1 MEQTH
6 LLSEN
11 ADPEVAASSW
21 KFARG
26 DLFGGVT
33 AGVVALPLALAFGVA
48 SGLGPGAGLY
58 GAIATGIIAAAFGGT
73 PVQVTGPTGPMTLVV
88 ASVVA
93 MNIHPSGAAD
103 LPVLVGIFVL
113 AGLLQIALGLFRIGS
128 YIRYVPYP
136 VISGFMSGIGVI
148 IIVQQLFPLVGA
160 TPPASDPLSI
170 VRHLHQI
177 SGDVR
182 WAAVAVS
189 AATVAIVYLFPRLT
203 KAVPASLVALVTLTA
218 VSVALKLD
226 VPVIGEIP
234 SGLPRLLLPAFDPRA
249 LPAMVV
255 PAFELALLGA
265 IDSLLT
271 SLVAD
276 NLTRARHD
284 SNRELVGQ
292 GVGNLVAGL
301 LGGLPGAGATMRTVV
316 NVKAGG
322 KTRLSGVVHGL
333 FLLAVLLGL
342 SGLVQYVPRAVLAG
356 LLVTVGIGIIDTRGF
371 AHLRQAPRAD
381 AFVMLLVLVLTVFA
395 DLIIAVIVGLIVAS
409 FVLVKKVSD
418 VAARQTVLSP
428 VADEP
433 WADELSIPEPIR
445 SKVLI
450 KHVEGPLFFGFANQF
465 LDISRQAASS
475 KLVVLRMDRISYMDQ
490 TGAYALEDAL
500 GRLSEAGVRVLLV
513 GLPVLQVDLLERLQL
528 IPAVVPRSDVFED
541 FTALRAALPARLA
554 ELRERDVSPASA

>member
-1 MEQTH
+1 M
-6 LLSEN
+6 S
-11 ADPEVAASSW
+11 ASPESSPSRSSTL
-21 KFARG
+21 RG
-26 DLFGGVT
+26 DLFGGLA

-48 SGLGPGAGLY
+48 SGLGPAAGLY
-58 GAIATGIIAAAFGGT
+58 GAIALGIIAALLGGT
-73 PVQVTGPTGPMTLVV
+73 PVQISGPTGPMTLVMTSLV
-88 ASVVA
+88 AA
-93 MNIHPSGAAD
+93 HTLPSGAVD
-103 LPVLVGIFVL
+103 LRSLVGVLVL
-113 AGLLQIALGLFRIGS
+113 AGLVQVGLGMARLGA

-136 VISGFMSGIGVI
+136 VISGFMTGIGVI
-148 IIVQQLFPLVGA
+148 IILQQLFPLLGVV
-160 TPPASDPLSI
+160 PPASDPLSI
-170 VRHLHQI
+170 VRQLYLI
-177 SGDVR
+177 GGNVR
-182 WAAVAVS
+182 WPAVVLS
-189 AATVAIVYLFPRLT
+189 VATVAMVYVFPRLT
-203 KAVPASLVALVTLTA
+203 KVVPASLVALVTLTA
-218 VSVALKLD
+218 VSFALKFD

-234 SGLPRLLLPAFDPRA
+234 SGFPKVLLPSFDLRA
-249 LPAMVV
+249 VPAMVV

-276 NLTRARHD
+276 NVTRSQHD

-292 GVGNLVAGL
+292 GVGNMVAGL

-316 NVKAGG
+316 NVNAGG

-333 FLLAVLLGL
+333 FLVAVLLGL

-356 LLVTVGIGIIDTRGF
+356 LLVTVGIAIIDTRGF

-381 AFVMLLVLVLTVFA
+381 AFMMLLVLVLTVFA
-395 DLIIAVIVGLIVAS
+395 DLIVAVIVGLIIAS

-418 VAARQTVLSP
+418 AAAQQTVLTP

-465 LDISRQAASS
+465 RNISRQAELA

-490 TGAYALEDAL
+490 TGAYALEDAV

-513 GLPVLQVDLLERLQL
+513 GLPILQVDLLERLRL
-528 IPAVVPRSDVFED
+528 IPAVVPKSDVFAD
-541 FTALRAALPARLA
+541 FEALKKVLPGQVEALMGG
-554 ELRERDVSPASA
+554 VASQASG

>member
-1 MEQTH
+1 M
-6 LLSEN
+6 S
-11 ADPEVAASSW
+11 ASPESSPSRSSTL
-21 KFARG
+21 RG
-26 DLFGGVT
+26 DLFGGLA

-48 SGLGPGAGLY
+48 SGLGPAAGLY
-58 GAIATGIIAAAFGGT
+58 GAIALGIIAALLGGT
-73 PVQVTGPTGPMTLVV
+73 PVQISGPTGPMTLVV
-88 ASVVA
+88 TSLVA
-93 MNIHPSGAAD
+93 AHTLPSGAVD
-103 LPVLVGIFVL
+103 LRSLVGVLVL
-113 AGLLQIALGLFRIGS
+113 AGLVQVGLGMARLGA

-136 VISGFMSGIGVI
+136 VISGFMTGIGVI
-148 IIVQQLFPLVGA
+148 IILQQLFPLLGVV
-160 TPPASDPLSI
+160 PPASDPLSI
-170 VRHLHQI
+170 VRQLYLI
-177 SGDVR
+177 GGNVR
-182 WAAVAVS
+182 WPAVVLS
-189 AATVAIVYLFPRLT
+189 VATVATVYVFPRLT
-203 KAVPASLVALVTLTA
+203 KMVPASVVALVTLTA
-218 VSVALKLD
+218 VSFALKFD

-234 SGLPRLLLPAFDPRA
+234 SGFPKVLLPSFDLRA
-249 LPAMVV
+249 VPAMVV

-276 NLTRARHD
+276 NVTRSQHD

-292 GVGNLVAGL
+292 GVGNMVAGL

-316 NVKAGG
+316 NVNAGG

-333 FLLAVLLGL
+333 FLVAVLLGL

-356 LLVTVGIGIIDTRGF
+356 LLVTVGIAIIDTRGF

-381 AFVMLLVLVLTVFA
+381 AFMMLLVLVLTVFA
-395 DLIIAVIVGLIVAS
+395 DLIVAVIVGLIIAS

-418 VAARQTVLSP
+418 VAAQQTVLTP

-465 LDISRQAASS
+465 RNISRQAELA

-490 TGAYALEDAL
+490 TGAYALEDAV

-513 GLPVLQVDLLERLQL
+513 GLPILQVDLLERLRL
-528 IPAVVPRSDVFED
+528 IPAVVPKSDVFAD
-541 FTALRAALPARLA
+541 FEALKKVLPGQVEALMGR
-554 ELRERDVSPASA
+554 VASQASG

>member
-1 MEQTH
+1 M
-6 LLSEN
+6 S
-11 ADPEVAASSW
+11 ASPESSPSGYSTL
-21 KFARG
+21 RG
-26 DLFGGVT
+26 DLFGGLA

-48 SGLGPGAGLY
+48 SGLGPAAGLY
-58 GAIATGIIAAAFGGT
+58 GAIALGIIAALLGGT
-73 PVQVTGPTGPMTLVV
+73 PVQISGPTGPMTLVV
-88 ASVVA
+88 TSLVA
-93 MNIHPSGAAD
+93 AHTLPSGAVD
-103 LPVLVGIFVL
+103 LRSLVGVLVL
-113 AGLLQIALGLFRIGS
+113 TGLVQVGLGMARLGA

-136 VISGFMSGIGVI
+136 VISGFMTGIGVI
-148 IIVQQLFPLVGA
+148 IILQQLFPLLGVV
-160 TPPASDPLSI
+160 PPASDPLSI
-170 VRHLHQI
+170 VRQLYLI
-177 SGDVR
+177 GGNVR
-182 WAAVAVS
+182 WPAVVLS
-189 AATVAIVYLFPRLT
+189 VATVAMVYVFPRLT
-203 KAVPASLVALVTLTA
+203 KVVPASLVALVTLTA
-218 VSVALKLD
+218 VSFALKFD

-234 SGLPRLLLPAFDPRA
+234 SGFPKVLLPSFDLRA
-249 LPAMVV
+249 VPAMVV

-276 NLTRARHD
+276 NVTRSQHD

-292 GVGNLVAGL
+292 GVGNMVAGL

-316 NVKAGG
+316 NVNAGG

-333 FLLAVLLGL
+333 FLVAVLLGL

-356 LLVTVGIGIIDTRGF
+356 LLVTVGIAIIDTRGF

-381 AFVMLLVLVLTVFA
+381 AFMMLLVLVLTVFA
-395 DLIIAVIVGLIVAS
+395 DLIVAVIVGLIIAS

-418 VAARQTVLSP
+418 VAAQQTVLTP

-465 LDISRQAASS
+465 RNISRQAELA

-490 TGAYALEDAL
+490 TGAYALEDAV

-513 GLPVLQVDLLERLQL
+513 GLPILQVDLLERLRL
-528 IPAVVPRSDVFED
+528 IPAVVPKSDVFAD
-541 FTALRAALPARLA
+541 FEALKKVLPGQVEALMGG
-554 ELRERDVSPASA
+554 VASQASG

>member
-1 MEQTH
+1 M
-6 LLSEN
+6 S
-11 ADPEVAASSW
+11 ASPESSPSRSSTL
-21 KFARG
+21 RG
-26 DLFGGVT
+26 DLFGGLA

-48 SGLGPGAGLY
+48 SGLGPAAGLY
-58 GAIATGIIAAAFGGT
+58 GAIALGIIAALLGGT
-73 PVQVTGPTGPMTLVV
+73 PVQISGPTGPMTLVV
-88 ASVVA
+88 TSLVA
-93 MNIHPSGAAD
+93 AHTLPSGAVD
-103 LPVLVGIFVL
+103 LRSLVGVLVL
-113 AGLLQIALGLFRIGS
+113 TGLVQVGLGMARLGA

-136 VISGFMSGIGVI
+136 VISGFMTGIGVI
-148 IIVQQLFPLVGA
+148 IILQQLFPLLGVV
-160 TPPASDPLSI
+160 PPASDPLSI
-170 VRHLHQI
+170 VRQLYLI
-177 SGDVR
+177 GGNVR
-182 WAAVAVS
+182 WPAVVLS
-189 AATVAIVYLFPRLT
+189 VATVAMVYVFPRLT
-203 KAVPASLVALVTLTA
+203 KVVPASLVALVTLTA
-218 VSVALKLD
+218 VSFALKFD

-234 SGLPRLLLPAFDPRA
+234 SGFPKVLLPSFDLRA
-249 LPAMVV
+249 VPAMVV

-276 NLTRARHD
+276 NVTRSQHD

-292 GVGNLVAGL
+292 GVGNMVAGL

-316 NVKAGG
+316 NVNAGG

-333 FLLAVLLGL
+333 FLVAVLLGL
-342 SGLVQYVPRAVLAG
+342 SLLVQYVPRAVLAG
-356 LLVTVGIGIIDTRGF
+356 LLVTVGIAIIDTRGF

-381 AFVMLLVLVLTVFA
+381 AFMMLLVLVLTVFA
-395 DLIIAVIVGLIVAS
+395 DLIVAVIVGLIIAS

-418 VAARQTVLSP
+418 VAAQQTVLTP

-465 LDISRQAASS
+465 RNISRQAELA

-490 TGAYALEDAL
+490 TGAYALEDAV

-513 GLPVLQVDLLERLQL
+513 GLPILQVDLLERLRL
-528 IPAVVPRSDVFED
+528 IPAVVPKSDVFAD
-541 FTALRAALPARLA
+541 FEALKKVLPGQVEALMGG
-554 ELRERDVSPASA
+554 VASQASG

>member
-1 MEQTH
+1 MSSS
-6 LLSEN
+6 SET
-11 ADPEVAASSW
+11 SSPRSSTL
-21 KFARG
+21 RG
-26 DLFGGVT
+26 DLFGGLA

-48 SGLGPGAGLY
+48 SGLGPAAGLY
-58 GAIATGIIAAAFGGT
+58 GAIALGIIAALLGGT
-73 PVQVTGPTGPMTLVV
+73 PVQISGPTGPMTLVV
-88 ASVVA
+88 TSLVA
-93 MNIHPSGAAD
+93 AHTLPSGAVD
-103 LPVLVGIFVL
+103 LRSLVGVLVL
-113 AGLLQIALGLFRIGS
+113 TGLVQVGLGMARLGA

-136 VISGFMSGIGVI
+136 VISGFMTGIGVI
-148 IIVQQLFPLVGA
+148 IILQQLFPLLGVV
-160 TPPASDPLSI
+160 PPASDPLSI
-170 VRHLHQI
+170 VRQLYLI
-177 SGDVR
+177 GGNVR
-182 WAAVAVS
+182 WPAVVLS
-189 AATVAIVYLFPRLT
+189 VATVAMVYVFPRLT
-203 KAVPASLVALVTLTA
+203 KVVPASLVALVTLTA
-218 VSVALKLD
+218 VSFALKFD

-234 SGLPRLLLPAFDPRA
+234 SGFPKVLLPSFDLRA
-249 LPAMVV
+249 VPAMVV

-276 NLTRARHD
+276 NVTRSQHD

-292 GVGNLVAGL
+292 GVGNMVAGL

-316 NVKAGG
+316 NVNAGG

-333 FLLAVLLGL
+333 FLVAVLLGL

-356 LLVTVGIGIIDTRGF
+356 LLVTVGIAIIDTRGF

-381 AFVMLLVLVLTVFA
+381 AFMMLLVLVLTVFA
-395 DLIIAVIVGLIVAS
+395 DLIVAVIVGLIIAS

-418 VAARQTVLSP
+418 VAAQQTVLTP

-465 LDISRQAASS
+465 RNISRQAELA

-490 TGAYALEDAL
+490 TGAYALEDAV

-513 GLPVLQVDLLERLQL
+513 GLPILQVDLLERLRL
-528 IPAVVPRSDVFED
+528 IPAVVPKSDVFAD
-541 FTALRAALPARLA
+541 FEALKKVLPGQVEALMGR
-554 ELRERDVSPASA
+554 VASQASG

>member
-1 MEQTH
+1 M
-6 LLSEN
+6 S
-11 ADPEVAASSW
+11 ASPESSPSRSSTL
-21 KFARG
+21 RG
-26 DLFGGVT
+26 DLFGGLA

-48 SGLGPGAGLY
+48 SGLGPAAGLY
-58 GAIATGIIAAAFGGT
+58 GAIALGIIAALLGGT
-73 PVQVTGPTGPMTLVV
+73 PVQISGPTGPMTLVV
-88 ASVVA
+88 TSLVA
-93 MNIHPSGAAD
+93 AHTLPSGAVD
-103 LPVLVGIFVL
+103 LRSLVGVLVL
-113 AGLLQIALGLFRIGS
+113 AGLVQVGLGMARLGA

-136 VISGFMSGIGVI
+136 VISGFMTGIGVI
-148 IIVQQLFPLVGA
+148 IILQQLFPLLGVV
-160 TPPASDPLSI
+160 PPASDPLSI
-170 VRHLHQI
+170 VRQLYLI
-177 SGDVR
+177 GGNVR
-182 WAAVAVS
+182 WPAVVLS
-189 AATVAIVYLFPRLT
+189 VATVAMVYVFPRLT
-203 KAVPASLVALVTLTA
+203 KVVPASLVALVTLTA
-218 VSVALKLD
+218 VSFALKFD

-234 SGLPRLLLPAFDPRA
+234 SGFPKVLLPSFDLRA
-249 LPAMVV
+249 VPAMVV

-276 NLTRARHD
+276 NVTRSQHD

-292 GVGNLVAGL
+292 GVGNMVAGL

-316 NVKAGG
+316 NVNAGG

-333 FLLAVLLGL
+333 FLVAVLLGL

-381 AFVMLLVLVLTVFA
+381 AFMMLLVLVLTVFA
-395 DLIIAVIVGLIVAS
+395 DLIVAVIVGLIIAS

-418 VAARQTVLSP
+418 VAAQQTVLTP

-465 LDISRQAASS
+465 RNISRQAELA

-490 TGAYALEDAL
+490 TGAYALEDAV

-513 GLPVLQVDLLERLQL
+513 GLPILQVDLLERLRL
-528 IPAVVPRSDVFED
+528 IPAVVPKSDVFAD
-541 FTALRAALPARLA
+541 FEALKKVLPGQVEALMGR
-554 ELRERDVSPASA
+554 VASQASG

>member
-1 MEQTH
+1 M
-6 LLSEN
+6 S
-11 ADPEVAASSW
+11 ASPESSPSGYSTL
-21 KFARG
+21 RG
-26 DLFGGVT
+26 DLFGGLA

-48 SGLGPGAGLY
+48 SGLGPAAGLY
-58 GAIATGIIAAAFGGT
+58 GAIALGIIAALLGGT
-73 PVQVTGPTGPMTLVV
+73 PVQISGPTGPMTLVV
-88 ASVVA
+88 TSLVA
-93 MNIHPSGAAD
+93 AHTLPSGAVD
-103 LPVLVGIFVL
+103 LRSLVGVLVL
-113 AGLLQIALGLFRIGS
+113 TGLVQVGLGMARLGA

-136 VISGFMSGIGVI
+136 VISGFMTGIGVI
-148 IIVQQLFPLVGA
+148 IILQQLFPLLGVV
-160 TPPASDPLSI
+160 PPASDPLSI
-170 VRHLHQI
+170 VRQLYLI
-177 SGDVR
+177 GGNVR
-182 WAAVAVS
+182 WPAVVLS
-189 AATVAIVYLFPRLT
+189 VATVAMVYVFPRLT
-203 KAVPASLVALVTLTA
+203 KVVPASLVALVTLTA
-218 VSVALKLD
+218 VSFALKFD

-234 SGLPRLLLPAFDPRA
+234 SGFPKVLLPSFDLRA
-249 LPAMVV
+249 VPAMVV

-276 NLTRARHD
+276 NVTRSQHD

-292 GVGNLVAGL
+292 GVGNMVAGL

-316 NVKAGG
+316 NVNAGG

-333 FLLAVLLGL
+333 FLVAVLLGL

-356 LLVTVGIGIIDTRGF
+356 LLVTVGIAIIDTRGF

-381 AFVMLLVLVLTVFA
+381 AFMMLLVLVLTVFA
-395 DLIIAVIVGLIVAS
+395 DLIVAVIVGLIIAS

-418 VAARQTVLSP
+418 AAAQQTVLTP

-465 LDISRQAASS
+465 RNISRQAELA

-490 TGAYALEDAL
+490 TGAYALEDAV

-513 GLPVLQVDLLERLQL
+513 GLPILQVDLLERLRL
-528 IPAVVPRSDVFED
+528 IPAVVPKSDVFAD
-541 FTALRAALPARLA
+541 FEALKKVLPGQVEALMGG
-554 ELRERDVSPASA
+554 VASQASG

>member
-1 MEQTH
+1 M
-6 LLSEN
+6 S
-11 ADPEVAASSW
+11 ASPESSPSRSSTL
-21 KFARG
+21 RG
-26 DLFGGVT
+26 DLFGGLA

-48 SGLGPGAGLY
+48 SGLGPAAGLY
-58 GAIATGIIAAAFGGT
+58 GAIALGIIAALLGGT
-73 PVQVTGPTGPMTLVV
+73 PVQISGPTGPMTLVV
-88 ASVVA
+88 TSLVA
-93 MNIHPSGAAD
+93 AHTLPSGAVD
-103 LPVLVGIFVL
+103 LRSLVGVLVL
-113 AGLLQIALGLFRIGS
+113 AGLVQVGLGMARLGA

-136 VISGFMSGIGVI
+136 VISGFMTGIGVI
-148 IIVQQLFPLVGA
+148 IILQQLFPLLGVV
-160 TPPASDPLSI
+160 PPASDPLSI
-170 VRHLHQI
+170 VRQLYLI
-177 SGDVR
+177 GGNVR
-182 WAAVAVS
+182 WPAVVLS
-189 AATVAIVYLFPRLT
+189 VATVAMVYVFPRLT
-203 KAVPASLVALVTLTA
+203 KVVPASLVALVTLTA
-218 VSVALKLD
+218 VSFALKFD

-234 SGLPRLLLPAFDPRA
+234 SGFPKVLLPSFDLRA
-249 LPAMVV
+249 VPSMVV

-276 NLTRARHD
+276 NVTRSQHD

-292 GVGNLVAGL
+292 GVGNMVAGL

-316 NVKAGG
+316 NVNAGG

-333 FLLAVLLGL
+333 FLVAVLLGL

-356 LLVTVGIGIIDTRGF
+356 LLVTVGIAIIDTRGF

-381 AFVMLLVLVLTVFA
+381 AFMMLLVLVLTVFA
-395 DLIIAVIVGLIVAS
+395 DLIVAVIVGLIIAS

-418 VAARQTVLSP
+418 VAAQQTVLTP

-465 LDISRQAASS
+465 RNISRQAELA

-490 TGAYALEDAL
+490 TGAYALEDAV

-513 GLPVLQVDLLERLQL
+513 GLPILQVDLLERLRL
-528 IPAVVPRSDVFED
+528 IPAVVPKSDVFAD
-541 FTALRAALPARLA
+541 FEALKKVLPGQVEALMGG
-554 ELRERDVSPASA
+554 VASQASG

>member
-1 MEQTH
+1 M
-6 LLSEN
+6 S
-11 ADPEVAASSW
+11 ASPESSPSRSSTL
-21 KFARG
+21 RG
-26 DLFGGVT
+26 DLFGGLA

-48 SGLGPGAGLY
+48 SGLGPAAGLY
-58 GAIATGIIAAAFGGT
+58 GAIALGIIAALLGGT
-73 PVQVTGPTGPMTLVV
+73 PVQISGPTGPMTLVV
-88 ASVVA
+88 TSLVA
-93 MNIHPSGAAD
+93 AHTLPSGAVD
-103 LPVLVGIFVL
+103 LRSLVGVLVL
-113 AGLLQIALGLFRIGS
+113 AGLVQVGLGMARLGA

-136 VISGFMSGIGVI
+136 VISGFMTGIGVI
-148 IIVQQLFPLVGA
+148 IILQQLFPLLGVV
-160 TPPASDPLSI
+160 PPASDPLSI
-170 VRHLHQI
+170 VRQLYLI
-177 SGDVR
+177 GGNVR
-182 WAAVAVS
+182 WPAVVLS
-189 AATVAIVYLFPRLT
+189 VATVAMVYVFPRLT
-203 KAVPASLVALVTLTA
+203 KMVPASVVALVTLTA
-218 VSVALKLD
+218 VSFALKFD

-234 SGLPRLLLPAFDPRA
+234 SGFPKVLLPSFDLRA
-249 LPAMVV
+249 VPAMVV

-276 NLTRARHD
+276 NVTRSQHD

-292 GVGNLVAGL
+292 GVGNMVAGL

-316 NVKAGG
+316 NVNAGG

-333 FLLAVLLGL
+333 FLVAVLLGL

-356 LLVTVGIGIIDTRGF
+356 LLVTVGIAIIDTRGF

-381 AFVMLLVLVLTVFA
+381 AFMMLLVLVLTVFA
-395 DLIIAVIVGLIVAS
+395 DLIVAVIVGLIIAS

-418 VAARQTVLSP
+418 AAAQQTVLTP

-465 LDISRQAASS
+465 RNISRQAELA

-490 TGAYALEDAL
+490 TGAYALEDAV

-513 GLPVLQVDLLERLQL
+513 GLPILQVDLLERLRL
-528 IPAVVPRSDVFED
+528 IPAVVPKSDVFAD
-541 FTALRAALPARLA
+541 FEALKKVLPGQVEALMGG
-554 ELRERDVSPASA
+554 VASQASG

>member
-1 MEQTH
+1 M
-6 LLSEN
+6 S
-11 ADPEVAASSW
+11 ASPESSPSRSSTL
-21 KFARG
+21 RG
-26 DLFGGVT
+26 DLFGGLA

-48 SGLGPGAGLY
+48 SGLGPAAGLY
-58 GAIATGIIAAAFGGT
+58 GAIALGIIAALLGGT
-73 PVQVTGPTGPMTLVV
+73 PVQISGPTGPMTLVMTSLV
-88 ASVVA
+88 AA
-93 MNIHPSGAAD
+93 HTLPSGAVD
-103 LPVLVGIFVL
+103 LRSLVGVLVL
-113 AGLLQIALGLFRIGS
+113 AGLVQVGLGMARLGA

-136 VISGFMSGIGVI
+136 VISGFMTGIGVI
-148 IIVQQLFPLVGA
+148 IILQQLFPLLGVV
-160 TPPASDPLSI
+160 PPASDPLSI
-170 VRHLHQI
+170 VRQLYLI
-177 SGDVR
+177 GGNVR
-182 WAAVAVS
+182 WPAVVLS
-189 AATVAIVYLFPRLT
+189 VATVAMVYVFPRLT
-203 KAVPASLVALVTLTA
+203 KVVPASLVALVTLTA
-218 VSVALKLD
+218 VSFALKFD

-234 SGLPRLLLPAFDPRA
+234 SGFPKVLLPSFDLRA
-249 LPAMVV
+249 VPAMVV

-276 NLTRARHD
+276 NVTRSQHD

-292 GVGNLVAGL
+292 GVGNMVAGL

-316 NVKAGG
+316 NVNAGG

-333 FLLAVLLGL
+333 FLVAVLLGL

-356 LLVTVGIGIIDTRGF
+356 LLVTVGIAIIDTRGF

-381 AFVMLLVLVLTVFA
+381 AFMMLLVLVLTVFA
-395 DLIIAVIVGLIVAS
+395 DLIVAVIVGLIIAS

-418 VAARQTVLSP
+418 VAAQQTVLTP

-465 LDISRQAASS
+465 RNISRQAELA

-490 TGAYALEDAL
+490 TGAYALEDAV

-513 GLPVLQVDLLERLQL
+513 GLPILQVDLLERLRL
-528 IPAVVPRSDVFED
+528 IPAVVPKSDVFAD
-541 FTALRAALPARLA
+541 FEALKKVLPGQVEALMGG
-554 ELRERDVSPASA
+554 VASQASG

>member
-1 MEQTH
+1 M
-6 LLSEN
+6 S
-11 ADPEVAASSW
+11 ASPESSPSRSSTL
-21 KFARG
+21 RG
-26 DLFGGVT
+26 DLFGGLA

-48 SGLGPGAGLY
+48 SGLGPAAGLY
-58 GAIATGIIAAAFGGT
+58 GAIALGIIAALLGGT
-73 PVQVTGPTGPMTLVV
+73 PVQISGPTGPMTLVV
-88 ASVVA
+88 TSLVA
-93 MNIHPSGAAD
+93 AHTLPSGAVD
-103 LPVLVGIFVL
+103 LRSLVGVLVL
-113 AGLLQIALGLFRIGS
+113 AGLVQVGLGMARLGA

-136 VISGFMSGIGVI
+136 VISGFMTGIGVI
-148 IIVQQLFPLVGA
+148 IILQQLFPLLGVV
-160 TPPASDPLSI
+160 PPASDPLSI
-170 VRHLHQI
+170 VRQLYLI
-177 SGDVR
+177 GGNVR
-182 WAAVAVS
+182 WPAVVLS
-189 AATVAIVYLFPRLT
+189 VATVAMVYVFPRLT
-203 KAVPASLVALVTLTA
+203 KVVPASLVALVTLTA
-218 VSVALKLD
+218 VSFALKFD
-226 VPVIGEIP
+226 VPVIGELP
-234 SGLPRLLLPAFDPRA
+234 SGFPKVLLPSFDLRA
-249 LPAMVV
+249 VPAMVV

-276 NLTRARHD
+276 NVTRSQHD

-292 GVGNLVAGL
+292 GVGNMVAGL

-316 NVKAGG
+316 NVNAGG

-333 FLLAVLLGL
+333 FLVAVLLGL

-356 LLVTVGIGIIDTRGF
+356 LLVTVGIAIIDTRGF

-381 AFVMLLVLVLTVFA
+381 AFMMLLVLVLTVFA
-395 DLIIAVIVGLIVAS
+395 DLIVAVIVGLIIAS

-418 VAARQTVLSP
+418 VAAQQTVLTP

-465 LDISRQAASS
+465 RNISRQAELA

-490 TGAYALEDAL
+490 TGAYALEDAV

-513 GLPVLQVDLLERLQL
+513 GLPILQVDLLERLRM
-528 IPAVVPRSDVFED
+528 IPAVVPKSDVFAD
-541 FTALRAALPARLA
+541 FEALKKVLPGQVEALMGG
-554 ELRERDVSPASA
+554 VASQASG

>member
-1 MEQTH
+1 M
-6 LLSEN
+6 S
-11 ADPEVAASSW
+11 ASPESSPSRSSTL
-21 KFARG
+21 RG
-26 DLFGGVT
+26 DLFGGLA

-48 SGLGPGAGLY
+48 SGLGPAAGLY
-58 GAIATGIIAAAFGGT
+58 GAIALGIIAALLGGT
-73 PVQVTGPTGPMTLVV
+73 PVQISGPTGPMTLVV
-88 ASVVA
+88 TSLVA
-93 MNIHPSGAAD
+93 AHTLPSGAVD
-103 LPVLVGIFVL
+103 LRSLVGVLVL
-113 AGLLQIALGLFRIGS
+113 AGLVQVGLGMARLGA

-136 VISGFMSGIGVI
+136 VISGFMTGIGVI
-148 IIVQQLFPLVGA
+148 IILQQLFPLLGVV
-160 TPPASDPLSI
+160 PPASDPLSI
-170 VRHLHQI
+170 VRQLYLI
-177 SGDVR
+177 GGNVR
-182 WAAVAVS
+182 WPAVVLS
-189 AATVAIVYLFPRLT
+189 VATVAMVYVFPRLT
-203 KAVPASLVALVTLTA
+203 KVVPASLVALVTLTA
-218 VSVALKLD
+218 VSFALKFD

-234 SGLPRLLLPAFDPRA
+234 SGFPKVLLPSFDLRA
-249 LPAMVV
+249 VPAMVV

-276 NLTRARHD
+276 NVTRSQHD

-292 GVGNLVAGL
+292 GVGNMVAGL

-316 NVKAGG
+316 NVNAGG

-333 FLLAVLLGL
+333 FLVAVLLGL

-356 LLVTVGIGIIDTRGF
+356 LLVTVGIAIIDTRGF

-381 AFVMLLVLVLTVFA
+381 AFMMLLVLVLTVCA
-395 DLIIAVIVGLIVAS
+395 DLIVAVIVGLIIAS

-418 VAARQTVLSP
+418 VAAQQTVLTP

-433 WADELSIPEPIR
+433 WADELSVPEPIR

-465 LDISRQAASS
+465 RNISRQAELA

-490 TGAYALEDAL
+490 TGAYALEDAV

-513 GLPVLQVDLLERLQL
+513 GLPILQVDLLERLRM
-528 IPAVVPRSDVFED
+528 IPAVVPKSDVFAD
-541 FTALRAALPARLA
+541 FEALKKVLPGQVEALMGR
-554 ELRERDVSPASA
+554 VASQASG

>member
-1 MEQTH
+1 M
-6 LLSEN
+6 S
-11 ADPEVAASSW
+11 ASPESSRSR
-21 KFARG
+21 FSTLRG
-26 DLFGGVT
+26 DLFGGLA

-48 SGLGPGAGLY
+48 SGLGPAAGLY
-58 GAIATGIIAAAFGGT
+58 GAIALGIIAALLGGT
-73 PVQVTGPTGPMTLVV
+73 PVQISGPTGPMTLVV
-88 ASVVA
+88 TSLVA
-93 MNIHPSGAAD
+93 AHTLPSGAVD
-103 LPVLVGIFVL
+103 LRSLVGVLVL
-113 AGLLQIALGLFRIGS
+113 AGLVQVGLGMARLGA

-136 VISGFMSGIGVI
+136 VISGFMTGIGVI
-148 IIVQQLFPLVGA
+148 IILQQLFPLLGVV
-160 TPPASDPLSI
+160 PPASDPLSI
-170 VRHLHQI
+170 VRQLYLI
-177 SGDVR
+177 GGNVR
-182 WAAVAVS
+182 WPAVVLS
-189 AATVAIVYLFPRLT
+189 VATVAMVYVFPRIT
-203 KAVPASLVALVTLTA
+203 KVVPASLVALVTLTA
-218 VSVALKLD
+218 VSFALKFD

-234 SGLPRLLLPAFDPRA
+234 SGFPKVLLPSFDLRA
-249 LPAMVV
+249 VPAMVV

-276 NLTRARHD
+276 NVTRSQHD

-292 GVGNLVAGL
+292 GVGNMVAGL

-316 NVKAGG
+316 NVNAGG

-333 FLLAVLLGL
+333 FLVAVLLGL

-356 LLVTVGIGIIDTRGF
+356 LLVTVGIAIIDTRGF

-381 AFVMLLVLVLTVFA
+381 AFMMLLVLVLTVFA
-395 DLIIAVIVGLIVAS
+395 DLIVAVIVGLIIAS

-418 VAARQTVLSP
+418 VAAQQTVLTP

-465 LDISRQAASS
+465 RNISRQAELA

-490 TGAYALEDAL
+490 TGAYALEDAV

-513 GLPVLQVDLLERLQL
+513 GLPILQVDLLERLRL
-528 IPAVVPRSDVFED
+528 IPAVVPKSDVFAD
-541 FTALRAALPARLA
+541 FEALKKVLPGQVEALMGG
-554 ELRERDVSPASA
+554 VASQASG

>member
-1 MEQTH
+1 MSSS
-6 LLSEN
+6 SET
-11 ADPEVAASSW
+11 SSPRSSTL
-21 KFARG
+21 RG
-26 DLFGGVT
+26 DLFGGLA

-48 SGLGPGAGLY
+48 SGLGPAAGLY
-58 GAIATGIIAAAFGGT
+58 GAIALGIIAALLGGT
-73 PVQVTGPTGPMTLVV
+73 PVQISGPTGPMTLVV
-88 ASVVA
+88 TSLVA
-93 MNIHPSGAAD
+93 AHTLPSGAVD
-103 LPVLVGIFVL
+103 LRSLVGVLVL
-113 AGLLQIALGLFRIGS
+113 TGLVQVGLGMARLGA

-136 VISGFMSGIGVI
+136 VISGFMTGIGVI
-148 IIVQQLFPLVGA
+148 IILQQLFPLLGVV
-160 TPPASDPLSI
+160 PPASDPLSI
-170 VRHLHQI
+170 VRQLYLI
-177 SGDVR
+177 GGNVR
-182 WAAVAVS
+182 WPAVVLS
-189 AATVAIVYLFPRLT
+189 VATVAMVYVFPRLT
-203 KAVPASLVALVTLTA
+203 KMVPASVVALVTLTA
-218 VSVALKLD
+218 VSFALKFD

-234 SGLPRLLLPAFDPRA
+234 SGFPKVLLPSFDLRA
-249 LPAMVV
+249 VPAMVV

-276 NLTRARHD
+276 NVTRSQHD

-292 GVGNLVAGL
+292 GVGNMVAGL

-316 NVKAGG
+316 NVNAGG

-333 FLLAVLLGL
+333 FLVAVLLGL

-356 LLVTVGIGIIDTRGF
+356 LLVTVGIAIIDTRGF

-381 AFVMLLVLVLTVFA
+381 AFMMLLVLVLTVFA
-395 DLIIAVIVGLIVAS
+395 DLIVAVIVGLIIAS

-418 VAARQTVLSP
+418 AAAQQTVLTP

-465 LDISRQAASS
+465 RNISRQAELA

-490 TGAYALEDAL
+490 TGAYALEDAV

-513 GLPVLQVDLLERLQL
+513 GLPILQVDLLERLRL
-528 IPAVVPRSDVFED
+528 IPAVVPKSDVFAD
-541 FTALRAALPARLA
+541 FEALKKVLPGQVEALMGR
-554 ELRERDVSPASA
+554 VASQASG

>member
-1 MEQTH
+1 M
-6 LLSEN
+6 S
-11 ADPEVAASSW
+11 ASPESSPSRSSTL
-21 KFARG
+21 RG
-26 DLFGGVT
+26 DLFGGLA

-48 SGLGPGAGLY
+48 SGLGPAAGLY
-58 GAIATGIIAAAFGGT
+58 GAIALGIIAALLGGT
-73 PVQVTGPTGPMTLVV
+73 PVQISGPTGPMTLVV
-88 ASVVA
+88 TSLVA
-93 MNIHPSGAAD
+93 AHTLPSGAVD
-103 LPVLVGIFVL
+103 LRSLVGVLVL
-113 AGLLQIALGLFRIGS
+113 AGLVQVGLGMARLGA

-136 VISGFMSGIGVI
+136 VISGFMTGIGVI
-148 IIVQQLFPLVGA
+148 IILQQLFPLLGVV
-160 TPPASDPLSI
+160 PPASDPLSI
-170 VRHLHQI
+170 VRQLYLI
-177 SGDVR
+177 GGNVR
-182 WAAVAVS
+182 WPAVVLS
-189 AATVAIVYLFPRLT
+189 VATVAMVYVFPRLT
-203 KAVPASLVALVTLTA
+203 KVVPASLVALVTLTA
-218 VSVALKLD
+218 VSFALKFD

-234 SGLPRLLLPAFDPRA
+234 SGFPKVLLPSFDLRA
-249 LPAMVV
+249 VPAMVV

-276 NLTRARHD
+276 NVTRSQHD

-292 GVGNLVAGL
+292 GVGNMVAGL

-316 NVKAGG
+316 NVNAGG

-333 FLLAVLLGL
+333 FLVAVLLGL

-356 LLVTVGIGIIDTRGF
+356 LLVTVGIAIIDTRGF

-381 AFVMLLVLVLTVFA
+381 AFMMLLVLVLTVFA
-395 DLIIAVIVGLIVAS
+395 DLIVAVIVGLIIAS

-418 VAARQTVLSP
+418 AAAQQTVLTP

-465 LDISRQAASS
+465 RNISRQAELA

-490 TGAYALEDAL
+490 TGAYALEDAV

-513 GLPVLQVDLLERLQL
+513 GLPILQVDLLERLRL
-528 IPAVVPRSDVFED
+528 IPAVVPKSDVFAD
-541 FTALRAALPARLA
+541 FEALKKVLPGQVEALMGG
-554 ELRERDVSPASA
+554 VASQASG

>member
-1 MEQTH
+1 MSSS
-6 LLSEN
+6 SET
-11 ADPEVAASSW
+11 SSPRSSTL
-21 KFARG
+21 RG
-26 DLFGGVT
+26 DLFGGLA

-48 SGLGPGAGLY
+48 SGLGPAAGLY
-58 GAIATGIIAAAFGGT
+58 GAIALGIIAALLGGT
-73 PVQVTGPTGPMTLVV
+73 PVQISGPTGPMTLVV
-88 ASVVA
+88 TSLVA
-93 MNIHPSGAAD
+93 AHTLPSGAVD
-103 LPVLVGIFVL
+103 LRSLVGVLVL
-113 AGLLQIALGLFRIGS
+113 AGLVQVGLGMARLGA

-136 VISGFMSGIGVI
+136 VISGFMTGIGVI
-148 IIVQQLFPLVGA
+148 IILQQLFPLLGVV
-160 TPPASDPLSI
+160 PPASDPLSI
-170 VRHLHQI
+170 VRQLYLI
-177 SGDVR
+177 GGNVR
-182 WAAVAVS
+182 WPAVVLS
-189 AATVAIVYLFPRLT
+189 VATVAMVYVFPRLT
-203 KAVPASLVALVTLTA
+203 KVVPASLVALVTLTA
-218 VSVALKLD
+218 VSFALKFD

-234 SGLPRLLLPAFDPRA
+234 SGFPKVLLPSFDLRA
-249 LPAMVV
+249 VPAMVV

-276 NLTRARHD
+276 NVTRSQHD

-292 GVGNLVAGL
+292 GVGNMVAGL

-316 NVKAGG
+316 NVNAGG

-333 FLLAVLLGL
+333 FLVAVLLGL

-356 LLVTVGIGIIDTRGF
+356 LLVTVGIAIIDTRGF

-381 AFVMLLVLVLTVFA
+381 AFMMLLVLVLTVFA
-395 DLIIAVIVGLIVAS
+395 DLIVAVIVGLIIAS

-418 VAARQTVLSP
+418 VAAQQTVLTP

-465 LDISRQAASS
+465 RNISRQAELA

-490 TGAYALEDAL
+490 TGAYALEDAV

-513 GLPVLQVDLLERLQL
+513 GLPILQVDLLERLRL
-528 IPAVVPRSDVFED
+528 IPAVVPKSDVFAD
-541 FTALRAALPARLA
+541 FEALKKVLPGQVEALMGR
-554 ELRERDVSPASA
+554 VASQASG

>member
-1 MEQTH
+1 M
-6 LLSEN
+6 S
-11 ADPEVAASSW
+11 ASPESSPSRSSTL
-21 KFARG
+21 RG
-26 DLFGGVT
+26 DLFGGLA

-48 SGLGPGAGLY
+48 SGLGPAAGLY
-58 GAIATGIIAAAFGGT
+58 GAIALGIIAALLGGT
-73 PVQVTGPTGPMTLVV
+73 PVQISGPTGPMTLVV
-88 ASVVA
+88 TSLVA
-93 MNIHPSGAAD
+93 AHTLPSGAVD
-103 LPVLVGIFVL
+103 LRSLVGVLVL
-113 AGLLQIALGLFRIGS
+113 AGLVQVGLGMARLGA

-136 VISGFMSGIGVI
+136 VISGFMTGIGVI
-148 IIVQQLFPLVGA
+148 IILQQLFPLLGVV
-160 TPPASDPLSI
+160 PPASDPLSI
-170 VRHLHQI
+170 VRQLYLI
-177 SGDVR
+177 GGNVR
-182 WAAVAVS
+182 WPAVVLS
-189 AATVAIVYLFPRLT
+189 VATVAMVYVFPRLT
-203 KAVPASLVALVTLTA
+203 KMVPASVVALVTLTA
-218 VSVALKLD
+218 VSFALKFD

-234 SGLPRLLLPAFDPRA
+234 SGFPKVLLPSFDLRA
-249 LPAMVV
+249 VPAMVV

-276 NLTRARHD
+276 NVTRSQHD

-292 GVGNLVAGL
+292 GVGNMVAGL

-316 NVKAGG
+316 NVNAGG

-333 FLLAVLLGL
+333 FLVAVLLGL

-356 LLVTVGIGIIDTRGF
+356 LLVTVGIAIIDTRGF

-381 AFVMLLVLVLTVFA
+381 AFMMLLVLVLTVFA
-395 DLIIAVIVGLIVAS
+395 DLIVAVIVGLIIAS

-418 VAARQTVLSP
+418 VAAQQTVLTP

-465 LDISRQAASS
+465 RNISRQAELA

-490 TGAYALEDAL
+490 TGAYALEDAV

-513 GLPVLQVDLLERLQL
+513 GLPILQVDLLERLRL
-528 IPAVVPRSDVFED
+528 IPAVVPKSDVFAD
-541 FTALRAALPARLA
+541 FEALKKVLPGQVEALMGG
-554 ELRERDVSPASA
+554 VASQASG

>member
-1 MEQTH
+1 M
-6 LLSEN
+6 S
-11 ADPEVAASSW
+11 ASPESGPSGYSTL
-21 KFARG
+21 RG
-26 DLFGGVT
+26 DLFGGLA

-48 SGLGPGAGLY
+48 SGLGPAAGLY
-58 GAIATGIIAAAFGGT
+58 GAIALGIIAALLGGT
-73 PVQVTGPTGPMTLVV
+73 PVQISGPTGPMTLVV
-88 ASVVA
+88 TSLVA
-93 MNIHPSGAAD
+93 AHTLPSGAVD
-103 LPVLVGIFVL
+103 LRSLVGVLVL
-113 AGLLQIALGLFRIGS
+113 AGLVQVGLGMARLGA

-136 VISGFMSGIGVI
+136 VISGFMTGIGVI
-148 IIVQQLFPLVGA
+148 IILQQLFPLLGVV
-160 TPPASDPLSI
+160 PPASDPLSI
-170 VRHLHQI
+170 VRQLYLI
-177 SGDVR
+177 GGNVR
-182 WAAVAVS
+182 WPAVVLS
-189 AATVAIVYLFPRLT
+189 VATVAMVYVFPRIT
-203 KAVPASLVALVTLTA
+203 KVVPASLVALVTLTA
-218 VSVALKLD
+218 VSFALKFD

-234 SGLPRLLLPAFDPRA
+234 SGFPKVLLPSFDLRA
-249 LPAMVV
+249 VPAMVV

-276 NLTRARHD
+276 NVTRSQHD

-292 GVGNLVAGL
+292 GVGNMVAGL

-316 NVKAGG
+316 NVNAGG

-333 FLLAVLLGL
+333 FLVAVLLGL

-356 LLVTVGIGIIDTRGF
+356 LLVTVGIAIIDTRGF

-381 AFVMLLVLVLTVFA
+381 AFMMLLVLVLTVFA
-395 DLIIAVIVGLIVAS
+395 DLIVAVIVGLIIAS

-418 VAARQTVLSP
+418 VAAQQTVLTP

-465 LDISRQAASS
+465 RNISRQAELA

-490 TGAYALEDAL
+490 TGAYALEDAV

-513 GLPVLQVDLLERLQL
+513 GLPILQVDLLERLRL
-528 IPAVVPRSDVFED
+528 IPAVVPKSDVFAD
-541 FTALRAALPARLA
+541 FEALKKVLPGQVEALMGRVAFQ
-554 ELRERDVSPASA
+554 ASG

>member
-1 MEQTH
+1 M
-6 LLSEN
+6 S
-11 ADPEVAASSW
+11 ASPESSPSRSSTL
-21 KFARG
+21 RG
-26 DLFGGVT
+26 DLFGGLA

-48 SGLGPGAGLY
+48 SGLGPAAGLY
-58 GAIATGIIAAAFGGT
+58 GAIALGIIAALLGGT
-73 PVQVTGPTGPMTLVV
+73 PVQISGPTGPMTLVV
-88 ASVVA
+88 TSLVA
-93 MNIHPSGAAD
+93 AHTLPSGAVD
-103 LPVLVGIFVL
+103 LRSLVGVLVL
-113 AGLLQIALGLFRIGS
+113 AGLVQVGLGMARLGA

-136 VISGFMSGIGVI
+136 VISGFMTGIGVI
-148 IIVQQLFPLVGA
+148 IILQQLFPLLGVV
-160 TPPASDPLSI
+160 PPASDPLSI
-170 VRHLHQI
+170 VRQLYLI
-177 SGDVR
+177 GGNVR
-182 WAAVAVS
+182 WPAVVLS
-189 AATVAIVYLFPRLT
+189 VATVAMVYVFPRLT
-203 KAVPASLVALVTLTA
+203 KVVPASLVALVTLTA
-218 VSVALKLD
+218 VSFALKFD

-234 SGLPRLLLPAFDPRA
+234 SGFPKVLLPSFDLRA
-249 LPAMVV
+249 VPAMVV

-276 NLTRARHD
+276 NVTRSQHD

-292 GVGNLVAGL
+292 GVGNMVAGL

-316 NVKAGG
+316 NVNAGG

-333 FLLAVLLGL
+333 FLVAVLLGL

-356 LLVTVGIGIIDTRGF
+356 LLVTVGIAIIDTRGF

-381 AFVMLLVLVLTVFA
+381 AFMMLLVLVLTVFA
-395 DLIIAVIVGLIVAS
+395 DLIVAVIVGLIIAS

-418 VAARQTVLSP
+418 VAAQQTVLTP

-450 KHVEGPLFFGFANQF
+450 KHVEGPLLFGFANQF
-465 LDISRQAASS
+465 RNISRQAELA

-490 TGAYALEDAL
+490 TGAYALEDAV

-513 GLPVLQVDLLERLQL
+513 GLPILQVDLLERLRL
-528 IPAVVPRSDVFED
+528 IPAVVPKSDVFAD
-541 FTALRAALPARLA
+541 FEALKKVLPGQVEALMGG
-554 ELRERDVSPASA
+554 VASQASG

>member
-1 MEQTH
+1 M
-6 LLSEN
+6 S
-11 ADPEVAASSW
+11 ASPESSPSRSSTL
-21 KFARG
+21 RG
-26 DLFGGVT
+26 DLFGGLA

-48 SGLGPGAGLY
+48 SGLGPAAGLY
-58 GAIATGIIAAAFGGT
+58 GAIALGIIAALLGGT
-73 PVQVTGPTGPMTLVV
+73 PVQISGPTGPMTLVV
-88 ASVVA
+88 TSLVA
-93 MNIHPSGAAD
+93 AHTLPSGAVD
-103 LPVLVGIFVL
+103 LRSLVGVLVL
-113 AGLLQIALGLFRIGS
+113 AGLVQVGLGMARLGA

-136 VISGFMSGIGVI
+136 VISGFMTGIGVI
-148 IIVQQLFPLVGA
+148 IILQQLFPLLGVV
-160 TPPASDPLSI
+160 PPASDPLSI
-170 VRHLHQI
+170 VRQLYLI
-177 SGDVR
+177 GGNVR
-182 WAAVAVS
+182 WPAVVLS
-189 AATVAIVYLFPRLT
+189 VATVAMVYVFPRLT
-203 KAVPASLVALVTLTA
+203 KVVPASLVALVTLTA
-218 VSVALKLD
+218 VSFALKFD
-226 VPVIGEIP
+226 VPVIGELP
-234 SGLPRLLLPAFDPRA
+234 SGFPKVLLPSFDLRA
-249 LPAMVV
+249 VPAMVV

-276 NLTRARHD
+276 NVTRSQHD

-292 GVGNLVAGL
+292 GVGNMVAGL

-316 NVKAGG
+316 NVNAGG

-333 FLLAVLLGL
+333 FLVAVLLGL

-356 LLVTVGIGIIDTRGF
+356 LLVTVGIAIIDTRGF

-381 AFVMLLVLVLTVFA
+381 AFMMLLVLVLTVFA
-395 DLIIAVIVGLIVAS
+395 DLIVAVIVGLIIAS

-418 VAARQTVLSP
+418 VAAQQTVLTP

-465 LDISRQAASS
+465 RNISRQAELA

-490 TGAYALEDAL
+490 TGAYALEDAV

-513 GLPVLQVDLLERLQL
+513 GLPILQVDLLERLRL
-528 IPAVVPRSDVFED
+528 IPAVVPKSDVFAD
-541 FTALRAALPARLA
+541 FEALKKVLPGQVEALMGG
-554 ELRERDVSPASA
+554 VASQASG

>member
-1 MEQTH
+1 M
-6 LLSEN
+6 S
-11 ADPEVAASSW
+11 ASPESSPSRSSTL
-21 KFARG
+21 RG
-26 DLFGGVT
+26 DLFGGLA

-48 SGLGPGAGLY
+48 SGLGPAAGLY
-58 GAIATGIIAAAFGGT
+58 GAIALGIIAALLGGT
-73 PVQVTGPTGPMTLVV
+73 PVQISGPTGPMTLVV
-88 ASVVA
+88 TSLVA
-93 MNIHPSGAAD
+93 AHTLPSGAVD
-103 LPVLVGIFVL
+103 LRSLVGVLVL
-113 AGLLQIALGLFRIGS
+113 AGLVQVGLGMARLGA

-136 VISGFMSGIGVI
+136 VISGFMTGIGVI
-148 IIVQQLFPLVGA
+148 IILQQLFPLLGVV
-160 TPPASDPLSI
+160 PPASDPLSI
-170 VRHLHQI
+170 VRQLYLI
-177 SGDVR
+177 GGNVR
-182 WAAVAVS
+182 WPAVVLS
-189 AATVAIVYLFPRLT
+189 VATVATVYVFPRLT
-203 KAVPASLVALVTLTA
+203 KVVPASLVALVTLTA
-218 VSVALKLD
+218 VSFALKFD

-234 SGLPRLLLPAFDPRA
+234 SGFPKVLLPSFDLRA
-249 LPAMVV
+249 VPAMVV

-276 NLTRARHD
+276 NVTRSQHD

-292 GVGNLVAGL
+292 GVGNMVAGL

-316 NVKAGG
+316 NVNAGG

-333 FLLAVLLGL
+333 FLVAVLLGL

-356 LLVTVGIGIIDTRGF
+356 LLVTVGIAIIDTRGF

-381 AFVMLLVLVLTVFA
+381 AFMMLLVLVLTVFA
-395 DLIIAVIVGLIVAS
+395 DLIVAVIVGLIIAS

-418 VAARQTVLSP
+418 VAAQQTVLTP

-465 LDISRQAASS
+465 RNISRQAELA

-490 TGAYALEDAL
+490 TGAYALEDAV

-513 GLPVLQVDLLERLQL
+513 GLPILQVDLLERLRL
-528 IPAVVPRSDVFED
+528 IPAVVPKSDVFAD
-541 FTALRAALPARLA
+541 FEALKKVLPGQVEALMGG
-554 ELRERDVSPASA
+554 VASQASG

>member
-1 MEQTH
+1 M
-6 LLSEN
+6 S
-11 ADPEVAASSW
+11 ASPESSPSGYSTL
-21 KFARG
+21 RG
-26 DLFGGVT
+26 DLFGGLA

-48 SGLGPGAGLY
+48 SGLGPAAGLY
-58 GAIATGIIAAAFGGT
+58 GAIALGIIAALLGGT
-73 PVQVTGPTGPMTLVV
+73 PVQISGPTGPMTLVV
-88 ASVVA
+88 TSLVA
-93 MNIHPSGAAD
+93 AHTLPSGAVD
-103 LPVLVGIFVL
+103 LRSLVGVLVL
-113 AGLLQIALGLFRIGS
+113 AGLVQVGLGMARLGA

-136 VISGFMSGIGVI
+136 VISGFMTGIGVI
-148 IIVQQLFPLVGA
+148 IILQQLFPLLGVV
-160 TPPASDPLSI
+160 PPASDPLSI
-170 VRHLHQI
+170 VRQLYLI
-177 SGDVR
+177 GGNVR
-182 WAAVAVS
+182 WPAVVLS
-189 AATVAIVYLFPRLT
+189 VATVAMVYVFPRLT
-203 KAVPASLVALVTLTA
+203 KVVPASLVALVTLTA
-218 VSVALKLD
+218 VSFALKFD

-234 SGLPRLLLPAFDPRA
+234 SGFPKVLLPSFDLRA
-249 LPAMVV
+249 VPAMVV

-276 NLTRARHD
+276 NVTRSQHD

-292 GVGNLVAGL
+292 GVGNMVAGL

-316 NVKAGG
+316 NVNAGG

-333 FLLAVLLGL
+333 FLVAVLLGL

-356 LLVTVGIGIIDTRGF
+356 LLVTVGIAIIDTRGF

-381 AFVMLLVLVLTVFA
+381 AFMMLLVLVLTVFA
-395 DLIIAVIVGLIVAS
+395 DLIVAVIVGLIIAS

-418 VAARQTVLSP
+418 VAAQQTVLTP

-465 LDISRQAASS
+465 RNISRQAELA

-490 TGAYALEDAL
+490 TGAYALEDAV

-513 GLPVLQVDLLERLQL
+513 GLPILQVDLLERLRL
-528 IPAVVPRSDVFED
+528 IPAVVPKSDVFAD
-541 FTALRAALPARLA
+541 FEALKKVLPGQVEALMGG
-554 ELRERDVSPASA
+554 VASQASG

>member
-1 MEQTH
+1 M
-6 LLSEN
+6 S
-11 ADPEVAASSW
+11 ASPESSPSRSSTL
-21 KFARG
+21 RG
-26 DLFGGVT
+26 DLFGGLA

-48 SGLGPGAGLY
+48 SGLGPAAGLY
-58 GAIATGIIAAAFGGT
+58 GAIALGIIAALLGGT
-73 PVQVTGPTGPMTLVV
+73 PVQISGPTGPMTLVV
-88 ASVVA
+88 TSLVA
-93 MNIHPSGAAD
+93 AHTLPSGAVD
-103 LPVLVGIFVL
+103 LRSLVGVLVL
-113 AGLLQIALGLFRIGS
+113 AGLVQVGLGMARLGA

-136 VISGFMSGIGVI
+136 VISGFMTGIGVI
-148 IIVQQLFPLVGA
+148 IILQQLFPLLGVV
-160 TPPASDPLSI
+160 PPASDPLSI
-170 VRHLHQI
+170 VRQLYLI
-177 SGDVR
+177 GGNVR
-182 WAAVAVS
+182 WPAVVLS
-189 AATVAIVYLFPRLT
+189 VATVAMVYVFPRLT
-203 KAVPASLVALVTLTA
+203 KVVPASLVALVTLTA
-218 VSVALKLD
+218 VSFALKFD

-234 SGLPRLLLPAFDPRA
+234 SGFPKVLLPSFDLRA
-249 LPAMVV
+249 VPAMVV

-276 NLTRARHD
+276 NVTRSQHD

-292 GVGNLVAGL
+292 GVGNMVAGL

-316 NVKAGG
+316 NVNAGG

-333 FLLAVLLGL
+333 FLVAVLLGL

-356 LLVTVGIGIIDTRGF
+356 LLVTVGIAIIDTRGF

-381 AFVMLLVLVLTVFA
+381 AFMMLLVLVLTVFA
-395 DLIIAVIVGLIVAS
+395 DLIVAVIVGLIIAS

-418 VAARQTVLSP
+418 VAAQQTVLTP

-433 WADELSIPEPIR
+433 WADELSVPEPIR

-465 LDISRQAASS
+465 RNISRQAELA

-490 TGAYALEDAL
+490 TGAYALEDAV

-513 GLPVLQVDLLERLQL
+513 GLPILQVDLLERLRL
-528 IPAVVPRSDVFED
+528 IPAVVPKSDVFAD
-541 FTALRAALPARLA
+541 FEALKKVLPGQVEALMGG
-554 ELRERDVSPASA
+554 VASQASG

>member
-1 MEQTH
+1 M
-6 LLSEN
+6 S
-11 ADPEVAASSW
+11 ASPESSPSRSSTL
-21 KFARG
+21 RG
-26 DLFGGVT
+26 DLFGGLA

-48 SGLGPGAGLY
+48 SGLGPAAGLY
-58 GAIATGIIAAAFGGT
+58 GAIALGIIAALLGGT
-73 PVQVTGPTGPMTLVV
+73 PVQISGPTGPMTLVMTSLV
-88 ASVVA
+88 AA
-93 MNIHPSGAAD
+93 HTLPSGAVD
-103 LPVLVGIFVL
+103 LRSLVGVLVL
-113 AGLLQIALGLFRIGS
+113 TGLVQVGLGMARLGA

-136 VISGFMSGIGVI
+136 VISGFMTGIGVI
-148 IIVQQLFPLVGA
+148 IILQQLFPLLGVV
-160 TPPASDPLSI
+160 PPASDPLSI
-170 VRHLHQI
+170 VRQLYLI
-177 SGDVR
+177 GGNVR
-182 WAAVAVS
+182 WPAVVLS
-189 AATVAIVYLFPRLT
+189 VATVAMVYVFPRLT
-203 KAVPASLVALVTLTA
+203 KVVPASLVALVTLTA
-218 VSVALKLD
+218 VSFALKFD

-234 SGLPRLLLPAFDPRA
+234 SGFPKVLLPSFDLRA
-249 LPAMVV
+249 VPAMVV

-276 NLTRARHD
+276 NVTRSQHD

-292 GVGNLVAGL
+292 GVGNMVAGL

-316 NVKAGG
+316 NVNAGG

-333 FLLAVLLGL
+333 FLVAVLLGL

-356 LLVTVGIGIIDTRGF
+356 LLVTVGIAIIDTRGF

-381 AFVMLLVLVLTVFA
+381 AFMMLLVLVLTVFA
-395 DLIIAVIVGLIVAS
+395 DLIVAVIVGLIIAS

-418 VAARQTVLSP
+418 VAAQQTVLTP

-465 LDISRQAASS
+465 RNISRQAELA

-490 TGAYALEDAL
+490 TGAYALEDAV

-513 GLPVLQVDLLERLQL
+513 GLPILQVDLLERLRL
-528 IPAVVPRSDVFED
+528 IPAVVPKSDVFAD
-541 FTALRAALPARLA
+541 FEALKKVLPGQVEALMGG
-554 ELRERDVSPASA
+554 VASQASG

>member
-1 MEQTH
+1 M
-6 LLSEN
+6 S
-11 ADPEVAASSW
+11 ASPESSPSRSSTL
-21 KFARG
+21 RG
-26 DLFGGVT
+26 DLFGGLA

-48 SGLGPGAGLY
+48 SGLGPAAGLY
-58 GAIATGIIAAAFGGT
+58 GAIALGIIAALLGGT
-73 PVQVTGPTGPMTLVV
+73 PVQISGPTGPMTLVV
-88 ASVVA
+88 TSLVA
-93 MNIHPSGAAD
+93 AHTLPSGAVD
-103 LPVLVGIFVL
+103 LRSLVGVLVL
-113 AGLLQIALGLFRIGS
+113 AGLVQVGLGMARLGA

-136 VISGFMSGIGVI
+136 VISGFMTGIGVI
-148 IIVQQLFPLVGA
+148 IILQQLFPLLGVV
-160 TPPASDPLSI
+160 PPASDPLSI
-170 VRHLHQI
+170 VRQLYLI
-177 SGDVR
+177 GGNVR
-182 WAAVAVS
+182 WPAVVLS
-189 AATVAIVYLFPRLT
+189 VATVATVYVFPRLT
-203 KAVPASLVALVTLTA
+203 KMVPASVVALVTLTA
-218 VSVALKLD
+218 VSFALKFD

-234 SGLPRLLLPAFDPRA
+234 SGFPKVLLPSFDLRA
-249 LPAMVV
+249 VPAMVV

-276 NLTRARHD
+276 NVTRSQHD

-292 GVGNLVAGL
+292 GVGNMVAGL

-316 NVKAGG
+316 NVNAGG

-333 FLLAVLLGL
+333 FLVAVLLGL

-356 LLVTVGIGIIDTRGF
+356 LLVTVGIAIIDTRGF

-381 AFVMLLVLVLTVFA
+381 AFMMLLVLVLTVFA
-395 DLIIAVIVGLIVAS
+395 DLIVAVIVGLIIAS

-418 VAARQTVLSP
+418 VAAQQTVLTP

-465 LDISRQAASS
+465 RNISRQAELA

-490 TGAYALEDAL
+490 TGAYALEDAV

-513 GLPVLQVDLLERLQL
+513 GLPILQVDLLERLRL
-528 IPAVVPRSDVFED
+528 IPAVVPKSDVFAD
-541 FTALRAALPARLA
+541 FEALKKVLPGQVEALMGG
-554 ELRERDVSPASA
+554 VASQASG

>member
-1 MEQTH
+1 M
-6 LLSEN
+6 S
-11 ADPEVAASSW
+11 ASPESSPSRSSTL
-21 KFARG
+21 RG
-26 DLFGGVT
+26 DLFGGLA

-48 SGLGPGAGLY
+48 SGLGPAAGLY
-58 GAIATGIIAAAFGGT
+58 GAIALGIIAALLGGT
-73 PVQVTGPTGPMTLVV
+73 PVQISGPTGPMTLVV
-88 ASVVA
+88 TSLVA
-93 MNIHPSGAAD
+93 AHTLPSGAVD
-103 LPVLVGIFVL
+103 LRSLVGVLVL
-113 AGLLQIALGLFRIGS
+113 AGLVQVGLGMARLGA

-136 VISGFMSGIGVI
+136 VISGFMTGIGVI
-148 IIVQQLFPLVGA
+148 IILQQLFPLLGVV
-160 TPPASDPLSI
+160 PPASDPLSI
-170 VRHLHQI
+170 VRQLYLI
-177 SGDVR
+177 GGNVR
-182 WAAVAVS
+182 WPAVVLS
-189 AATVAIVYLFPRLT
+189 VATVAMVYVFPRLT
-203 KAVPASLVALVTLTA
+203 KVVPASLVALVTLTA
-218 VSVALKLD
+218 VSFALKFD

-234 SGLPRLLLPAFDPRA
+234 SGFPKVLLPSFDLRA
-249 LPAMVV
+249 VPAMVV

-276 NLTRARHD
+276 NVTRSQHD

-292 GVGNLVAGL
+292 GVGNMVAGL
-301 LGGLPGAGATMRTVV
+301 HGGLPGAGATMRTVV
-316 NVKAGG
+316 NVNAGG

-333 FLLAVLLGL
+333 FLVAVLLGL

-356 LLVTVGIGIIDTRGF
+356 LLVTVGIAIIDTRGF

-381 AFVMLLVLVLTVFA
+381 AFMMLLVLVLTVFA
-395 DLIIAVIVGLIVAS
+395 DLIVAVIVGLIIAS

-418 VAARQTVLSP
+418 AAAQQTVLTP

-465 LDISRQAASS
+465 RNISRQAELA

-490 TGAYALEDAL
+490 TGAYALEDAV

-513 GLPVLQVDLLERLQL
+513 GLPILQVDLLERLRL
-528 IPAVVPRSDVFED
+528 IPAVVPKSDVFAD
-541 FTALRAALPARLA
+541 FEALKKVLPGQVEALMGG
-554 ELRERDVSPASA
+554 VASQASG

>member
-1 MEQTH
+1 M
-6 LLSEN
+6 SSS
-11 ADPEVAASSW
+11 PETSSPRSSTL
-21 KFARG
+21 RG
-26 DLFGGVT
+26 DLFGGLA

-48 SGLGPGAGLY
+48 SGLGPAAGLY
-58 GAIATGIIAAAFGGT
+58 GAIALGIIAALLGGT
-73 PVQVTGPTGPMTLVV
+73 PVQISGPTGPMTLVV
-88 ASVVA
+88 TSLVA
-93 MNIHPSGAAD
+93 AHTLPSGAVD
-103 LPVLVGIFVL
+103 LRSLVGVLVL
-113 AGLLQIALGLFRIGS
+113 AGLVQVGLGMARLGA

-136 VISGFMSGIGVI
+136 VISGFMTGIGVI
-148 IIVQQLFPLVGA
+148 IILQQLFPLLGVV
-160 TPPASDPLSI
+160 PPASDPLSI
-170 VRHLHQI
+170 VRQLYLI
-177 SGDVR
+177 GGNVR
-182 WAAVAVS
+182 WPAVVLS
-189 AATVAIVYLFPRLT
+189 VATVAMVYVFPRLT
-203 KAVPASLVALVTLTA
+203 KVVPASLVALVTLTA
-218 VSVALKLD
+218 VSFALKFD

-234 SGLPRLLLPAFDPRA
+234 SGFPKVLLPSFDLRA
-249 LPAMVV
+249 VPAMVV

-276 NLTRARHD
+276 NVTRSQHD

-292 GVGNLVAGL
+292 GVGNMVAGL

-316 NVKAGG
+316 NVNAGG

-333 FLLAVLLGL
+333 FLVAVLLGL

-356 LLVTVGIGIIDTRGF
+356 LLVTVGIAIIDTRGF

-381 AFVMLLVLVLTVFA
+381 AFMMLLVLVLTVFA
-395 DLIIAVIVGLIVAS
+395 DLIVAVIVGLIIAS

-418 VAARQTVLSP
+418 VAAQQTVLTP

-465 LDISRQAASS
+465 RNISRQAELA

-490 TGAYALEDAL
+490 TGAYALEDAV

-513 GLPVLQVDLLERLQL
+513 GLPILQVDLLERLRL
-528 IPAVVPRSDVFED
+528 IPAVVPKSDVFAD
-541 FTALRAALPARLA
+541 FEALKKVLPGQVEALMGG
-554 ELRERDVSPASA
+554 VASQASG

>member
-1 MEQTH
+1 M
-6 LLSEN
+6 S
-11 ADPEVAASSW
+11 ASPESSPSRSSTL
-21 KFARG
+21 RG
-26 DLFGGVT
+26 DLFGGLA

-48 SGLGPGAGLY
+48 SGLGPAAGLY
-58 GAIATGIIAAAFGGT
+58 GAIALGIIAALLGGT
-73 PVQVTGPTGPMTLVV
+73 PVQISGPTGPMTLVV
-88 ASVVA
+88 TSLVA
-93 MNIHPSGAAD
+93 AHTLPSGAVD
-103 LPVLVGIFVL
+103 LRSLVGVLVL
-113 AGLLQIALGLFRIGS
+113 AGLVQVGLGMARLGA

-136 VISGFMSGIGVI
+136 VISGFMTGIGVI
-148 IIVQQLFPLVGA
+148 IILQQLFPLLGVV
-160 TPPASDPLSI
+160 PPASDPLSI
-170 VRHLHQI
+170 VRQLYLI
-177 SGDVR
+177 GGNVR
-182 WAAVAVS
+182 WPAVVLS
-189 AATVAIVYLFPRLT
+189 VATVAMVYVFPRLT
-203 KAVPASLVALVTLTA
+203 KVVPASLVALVTLTA
-218 VSVALKLD
+218 VSFALKFD

-234 SGLPRLLLPAFDPRA
+234 SGFPKVLLPSFDLRA
-249 LPAMVV
+249 VPAMVV

-276 NLTRARHD
+276 NVTRSQHD

-292 GVGNLVAGL
+292 GVGNMVAGL

-316 NVKAGG
+316 NVNAGG

-333 FLLAVLLGL
+333 FLVAVLLGL

-356 LLVTVGIGIIDTRGF
+356 LLVTVGIAIIDTRGF

-381 AFVMLLVLVLTVFA
+381 AFMMLLVLVLTVCA
-395 DLIIAVIVGLIVAS
+395 DLIVAVIVGLIIAS

-418 VAARQTVLSP
+418 VAAQQTVLTP

-465 LDISRQAASS
+465 RNISRQAELA

-490 TGAYALEDAL
+490 TGAYALEDAV

-513 GLPVLQVDLLERLQL
+513 GLPILQVDLLERLRL
-528 IPAVVPRSDVFED
+528 IPAVVPKSDVFAD
-541 FTALRAALPARLA
+541 FEALKKVLPGQVEALMGR
-554 ELRERDVSPASA
+554 VASQASG

>member
-1 MEQTH
+1 MSSS
-6 LLSEN
+6 SET
-11 ADPEVAASSW
+11 SSPRSSTL
-21 KFARG
+21 RG
-26 DLFGGVT
+26 DLFGGLA

-48 SGLGPGAGLY
+48 SGLGPAAGLY
-58 GAIATGIIAAAFGGT
+58 GAIALGIIAALLGGT
-73 PVQVTGPTGPMTLVV
+73 PVQISGPTGPMTLVV
-88 ASVVA
+88 TSLVA
-93 MNIHPSGAAD
+93 AHTLPSGAVD
-103 LPVLVGIFVL
+103 LRSLVGVLVL
-113 AGLLQIALGLFRIGS
+113 AGLVQVGLGMARLGA

-136 VISGFMSGIGVI
+136 VISGFMTGIGVI
-148 IIVQQLFPLVGA
+148 IILQQLFPLLGVV
-160 TPPASDPLSI
+160 PPASDPLSI
-170 VRHLHQI
+170 VRQLYLI
-177 SGDVR
+177 GGNVR
-182 WAAVAVS
+182 WPAVVLS
-189 AATVAIVYLFPRLT
+189 VATVAMVYVFPRLT
-203 KAVPASLVALVTLTA
+203 KVVPASLVALVTLTA
-218 VSVALKLD
+218 VSFALKFD

-234 SGLPRLLLPAFDPRA
+234 SGFPKVLLPSFDLRA
-249 LPAMVV
+249 VPAMVV

-276 NLTRARHD
+276 NVTRSQHD

-292 GVGNLVAGL
+292 GVGNMVAGL

-316 NVKAGG
+316 NVNAGG

-333 FLLAVLLGL
+333 FLVAVLLGL

-356 LLVTVGIGIIDTRGF
+356 LLVTVGIAIIDTRGF

-381 AFVMLLVLVLTVFA
+381 AFMMLLVLVLTVFA
-395 DLIIAVIVGLIVAS
+395 DLIVAVIVGLIIAS

-418 VAARQTVLSP
+418 VAAQQTVLTP

-433 WADELSIPEPIR
+433 WADELSVPEPIR

-465 LDISRQAASS
+465 RNISRQAELA

-490 TGAYALEDAL
+490 TGAYALEDAV

-513 GLPVLQVDLLERLQL
+513 GLPILQVDLLERLRL
-528 IPAVVPRSDVFED
+528 IPAVVPKSDVFAD
-541 FTALRAALPARLA
+541 FEALKKVLPGQVEALMGR
-554 ELRERDVSPASA
+554 VASQASG

>member
-1 MEQTH
+1 M
-6 LLSEN
+6 S
-11 ADPEVAASSW
+11 ASPESSPSRSSTL
-21 KFARG
+21 RG
-26 DLFGGVT
+26 DLFGGLA

-48 SGLGPGAGLY
+48 SGLGPAAGLY
-58 GAIATGIIAAAFGGT
+58 GAIALGIIAALLGGT
-73 PVQVTGPTGPMTLVV
+73 PVQISGPTGPMTLVMTSLV
-88 ASVVA
+88 AA
-93 MNIHPSGAAD
+93 HTLPSGAVD
-103 LPVLVGIFVL
+103 LRSLVGVLVL
-113 AGLLQIALGLFRIGS
+113 TGLVQVGLGMARLGA

-136 VISGFMSGIGVI
+136 VISGFMTGIGVI
-148 IIVQQLFPLVGA
+148 IILQQLFPLLGVV
-160 TPPASDPLSI
+160 PPASDPLSI
-170 VRHLHQI
+170 VRQLYLI
-177 SGDVR
+177 GGNVR
-182 WAAVAVS
+182 WPAVVLS
-189 AATVAIVYLFPRLT
+189 VATVATVYVFPRLT
-203 KAVPASLVALVTLTA
+203 KMVPASVVALVTLTA
-218 VSVALKLD
+218 VSFALKFD

-234 SGLPRLLLPAFDPRA
+234 SGFPKVLLPSFDLRA
-249 LPAMVV
+249 VPAMVV

-276 NLTRARHD
+276 NVTRSQHD

-292 GVGNLVAGL
+292 GVGNMVAGL

-316 NVKAGG
+316 NVNAGG

-333 FLLAVLLGL
+333 FLVAVLLGL

-356 LLVTVGIGIIDTRGF
+356 LLVTVGIAIIDTRGF

-381 AFVMLLVLVLTVFA
+381 AFMMLLVLVLTVFA
-395 DLIIAVIVGLIVAS
+395 DLIVAVIVGLIIAS

-418 VAARQTVLSP
+418 VAAQQTVLTP

-465 LDISRQAASS
+465 RNISRQAELA

-490 TGAYALEDAL
+490 TGAYALEDAV

-513 GLPVLQVDLLERLQL
+513 GLPILQVDLLERLRL
-528 IPAVVPRSDVFED
+528 IPAVVPKSDVFAD
-541 FTALRAALPARLA
+541 FEALKKVLPGQVEALMGG
-554 ELRERDVSPASA
+554 VASQASG

>member
-1 MEQTH
+1 M
-6 LLSEN
+6 S
-11 ADPEVAASSW
+11 ASPESSPSRSSTL
-21 KFARG
+21 RG
-26 DLFGGVT
+26 DLFGGLA

-48 SGLGPGAGLY
+48 SGLGPAAGLY
-58 GAIATGIIAAAFGGT
+58 GAIALGIIAALLGGT
-73 PVQVTGPTGPMTLVV
+73 PVQISGPTGPMTLVV
-88 ASVVA
+88 TSLVA
-93 MNIHPSGAAD
+93 AHTLPSGAVD
-103 LPVLVGIFVL
+103 LRSLVGVLVL
-113 AGLLQIALGLFRIGS
+113 TGLVQVGLGMARLGA

-136 VISGFMSGIGVI
+136 VISGFMTGIGVI
-148 IIVQQLFPLVGA
+148 IILQQLFPLLGVV
-160 TPPASDPLSI
+160 PPASDPLSI
-170 VRHLHQI
+170 VRQLYLI
-177 SGDVR
+177 GGNVR
-182 WAAVAVS
+182 WPAVVLS
-189 AATVAIVYLFPRLT
+189 VATVAMVYVFPRLT
-203 KAVPASLVALVTLTA
+203 KVVPASLVALVTLTA
-218 VSVALKLD
+218 VSFALKFD

-234 SGLPRLLLPAFDPRA
+234 SGFPKVLLPSFDLRA
-249 LPAMVV
+249 VPAMVV

-276 NLTRARHD
+276 NVTRSQHD

-292 GVGNLVAGL
+292 GVGNMVAGL

-316 NVKAGG
+316 NVNAGG

-333 FLLAVLLGL
+333 FLVAVLLGL

-356 LLVTVGIGIIDTRGF
+356 LLVTVGIAIIDTRGF

-381 AFVMLLVLVLTVFA
+381 AFMMLLVLVLTVFA
-395 DLIIAVIVGLIVAS
+395 DLIVAVIVGLIIAS

-418 VAARQTVLSP
+418 VATQQTVLTP

-465 LDISRQAASS
+465 RNISRQAELA

-490 TGAYALEDAL
+490 TGAYALEDAV

-513 GLPVLQVDLLERLQL
+513 GLPILQVDLLERLRL
-528 IPAVVPRSDVFED
+528 IPAVVPKSDVFAD
-541 FTALRAALPARLA
+541 FEALKKVLPGQVEALMGG
-554 ELRERDVSPASA
+554 VASQASG